1 MNPFLMRRRMFMTK
15 EENIIL
21 IKSDALEQGTLN
33 VSNGQNFPSDY
44 RVRTKDF
51 ISVEKGLY
59 KITCEGAKQ
68 GNLIEY
74 EENGTWKK
82 TWFVAHTLLPWS
94 MNFTENCKIR
104 IALSNGTE
112 AEKILIKP
120 SDVEYIKI
128 RKIT

>member
-1 MNPFLMRRRMFMTK
+1 MNPFLMRRMFMTK

-33 VSNGQNFPSDY
+33 ASNGQNFPSDY

-68 GNLIEY
+68 GNVVEY

-82 TWFVAHTLLPWS
+82 NLVCCSHVTSVVYEFYRELQ
-94 MNFTENCKIR
+94 NKNC
-104 IALSNGTE
+104 
-112 AEKILIKP
+112 
-120 SDVEYIKI
+120 VV
-128 RKIT
+128 